1 MADPAVAPSDG
12 VLAAG
17 GAAMVHAL
25 VFHHPVPQD
34 PPAEFTELVDP
45 LPARDGTV
53 ADWRL
58 GVGKLLG
65 RRDEHV
71 HDVWSAFSAWRRTYV
86 AERVIGDR
94 AGVRAFLGWADQ
106 VGDASLLHA
115 LNLDN
120 TRIEPKVVPRMAWQA
135 TELAAACRRRA
146 EQGLGISVPQR
157 PGLVRG
163 FVVGAEPL
171 LVLADRGATVSA
183 TADGLTLVDPTLGP
197 AAPLLVHGWSVD
209 ARGVTAV
216 TDEGPR
222 ELGTARSGR
231 LLALVAPGVAHA
243 SVAPVPLTS
252 VFSGIFVGL
261 REAAELAAADHAPL
275 WIRTGAGGP

>member
-1 MADPAVAPSDG
+1 MIEPAVAPSEG
-12 VLAAG
+12 VLAG
-17 GAAMVHAL
+17 DGAAMVHAL
-25 VFHHPVPQD
+25 VFHHPVPQEA
-34 PPAEFTELVDP
+34 PAAFADLVDAI
-45 LPARDGTV
+45 PARDGTV

-58 GVGKLLG
+58 GVGKLLA
-65 RRDEHV
+65 RRGEHV
-71 HDVWSAFSAWRRTYV
+71 HDSWSSFSAWRRTYV
-86 AERVIGDR
+86 AERVLADR
-94 AGVRAFLGWADQ
+94 AGVRAFLGWADK

-120 TRIEPKVVPRMAWQA
+120 TRIEPKVVPRLAWQA
-135 TELAAACRRRA
+135 AELAAACRRRA
-146 EQGLGISVPQR
+146 EHGLGISVPQR

-163 FVVGAEPL
+163 FVVGPEPL

-183 TADGLTLVDPTLGP
+183 TADGLTLADPTLDTS
-197 AAPLLVHGWSVD
+197 PLLVHGWSVD

-222 ELGTARSGR
+222 ELGTARGGR

-243 SVAPVPLTS
+243 SAGPVPLTS
-252 VFSGIFVGL
+252 VFSAIFVGL

-275 WIRTGAGGP
+275 WIRAGAGGP